1 MSKLEGIQGALHL
14 SRPPSA
20 PCGGGPFFANRKR
33 NDRYTAAM
41 KIEASTIQE
50 YLDALPEDRRR
61 AIMALRKVI
70 KKNLPK
76 GFKEGMQY
84 GMPAYFVPHSVF
96 PAGYHCA
103 PEQPLPFASIA
114 SQKNHLAFYSFYL
127 YQDGK
132 ELARFQKEWKAAG
145 HKLDMGKS
153 CVRFKSLE
161 NVPLDVIGASI
172 ARQNVKDYVA
182 AYEKALGGGARK
194 KATAKKKATKKP
206 AAAKKKVAKKA
217 TAKKSTSKTAATRKV
232 SAKKASSKK
241 PVRKVGASRAKAA
254 PARKQATRATA
265 KKTTTRKRR

>member
-1 MSKLEGIQGALHL
+1 
-14 SRPPSA
+14 
-20 PCGGGPFFANRKR
+20 
-33 NDRYTAAM
+33 M

-70 KKNLPK
+70 KANLPK

-161 NVPLDVIGASI
+161 NVPLDVIGDSI
-172 ARQNVKDYVA
+172 ARQDVKQYVA

-194 KATAKKKATKKP
+194 KAAAKKGTKKKAS
-206 AAAKKKVAKKA
+206 KKA
-217 TAKKSTSKTAATRKV
+217 TATTKKTAKQASKK
-232 SAKKASSKK
+232 SAKKAPAKKAASGKKTTAKK
-241 PVRKVGASRAKAA
+241 PLRKVGASRAKAA

-265 KKTTTRKRR
+265 KKTTARKRR